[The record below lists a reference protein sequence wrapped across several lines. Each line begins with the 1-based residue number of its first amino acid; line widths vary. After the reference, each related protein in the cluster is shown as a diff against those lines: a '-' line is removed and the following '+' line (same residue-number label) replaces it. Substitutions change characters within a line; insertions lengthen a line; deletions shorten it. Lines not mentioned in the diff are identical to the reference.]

1 MTPSKS
7 PSKRKSEGDISGRL
21 CCDAGATDFNGS
33 RVRSVRTSVFGQEL
47 TLRHRDAERKFE
59 EIYHLEARIRETFR
73 FIMWRTKNS

>member
-33 RVRSVRTSVFGQEL
+33 RVRSVRTSVFGYEEPL
-47 TLRHRDAERKFE
+47 MIFGKNRFFGLWTAKWRSDLRHFLHHFL
-59 EIYHLEARIRETFR
+59 ISL
-73 FIMWRTKNS
+73 